1 MPRPPKPEE
10 QDRIAAHQRRVK
22 AAQQTLPELPI
33 PCFGYLALERDGQ
46 TKGYLLGPRT
56 ELSTEPRMLDW
67 RTAPLAEIF
76 VAEAEGAALELEV
89 AGRPFVGRVV
99 ERVLYDLKGGRL
111 VGLRFD
117 RLRAFEEAG
126 RWWIE
131 EGKPPERLSDRP
143 ADARHRSASAWVT
156 ELDPAQQA
164 AVERPADQSLLI
176 LGEAGF
182 GKTTVAL
189 HRLAHLARLAEA
201 ERRPFAALVVVPTEG
216 LLRLTRLTLD
226 RLRAHGVQVATYDQ
240 LAVAEAQAAFPDLPA
255 RVSEDR
261 GASVLR
267 LKRHPALL
275 MLLAKHARSLGP
287 PKRRALLKLFGDRA
301 LLEQVAAAGQLSSH
315 VVAEVLEHTHQQH
328 EPTTERAHRHVD
340 RDRLQALD
348 GRRLDEG
355 TSAER
360 AESFDPEDAA
370 VLFELAYR
378 RGERPANLGRFDHLV
393 LDEAQELAPIEL
405 CWLGRLLRPGGAVTI
420 AGDAQQQTD
429 DTAYFPGWE
438 EVARALGVP
447 EVERIE
453 LLESYRC
460 PPEVT
465 AYAREVLA
473 GSASWPADHPG
484 APVVGTIAPSACHQ
498 AFELIEA
505 MKTLLA
511 RDRTASVAVIGRHG
525 TAARQLAEELGRGL
539 AVRLALHGAFDF
551 APGVVVTSLQDVKGL
566 EFDYVVVPDAGPI
579 QYPPT
584 PEGRRALYVAL
595 TRASHQVWLSRVAG

>member
-1 MPRPPKPEE
+1 MPRPPQPEE
-10 QDRIAAHQRRVK
+10 QERIEAHQRRVQV
-22 AAQQTLPELPI
+22 AQRFLPELPI
-33 PCFGYLALERDGQ
+33 PCFGYLALERQGQ

-56 ELSTEPRMLDW
+56 EHSCEPRILDW
-67 RTAPLAEIF
+67 RTAPLAGIF
-76 VAEAEGAALELEV
+76 FAEPEGAALELEV
-89 AGRPFVGRVV
+89 ADRPFVGRVV
-99 ERVLYDLKGGRL
+99 ERALYRLEGRRL
-111 VGLRFD
+111 VELRFE
-117 RLRAFEEAG
+117 RARAFERDG
-126 RWWIE
+126 VWWIDE
-131 EGKPPERLSDRP
+131 DPAPPVFLERP
-143 ADARHRSASAWVT
+143 ASARQRPASAWVT
-156 ELDPAQQA
+156 ELDPAQRA
-164 AVERPADQSLLI
+164 AVERPADRSLLV

-189 HRLAHLARLAEA
+189 HRLAHLARAAEA

-226 RLRAHGVQVATYDQ
+226 RLRAHGLEVATYDQ
-240 LAVAEAQAAFPDLPA
+240 LAVKEAQAAFPDLPA

-275 MLLAKHARSLGP
+275 GLLEKKARSLGP
-287 PKRRALLKLFGDRA
+287 PKRRVLLRLFGDGE
-301 LLEQVAAAGQLSSH
+301 LLRQVASEGQLSPH
-315 VVAEVLEHTHQQH
+315 VVAEVLEHTHQQY

-355 TSAER
+355 TPDELAET
-360 AESFDPEDAA
+360 FDPEDAA

-378 RGERPANLGRFDHLV
+378 RGERPENLGRFDHLV

-405 CWLGRLLRPGGAVTI
+405 RWLGRLLRPGGAVTI

-429 DTAYFPGWE
+429 DTAYFLGWAQ
-438 EVARALGVP
+438 VARALGVP
-447 EVERIE
+447 EVESIE
-453 LLESYRC
+453 LKESYRC

-465 AYAREVLA
+465 TYAREVLA
-473 GSASWPADHPG
+473 GNASWPADQAG
-484 APVVGTIAPSACHQ
+484 APVLGTITPSACHQ

-505 MKTLLA
+505 LKALTD

-525 TAARQLAEELGRGL
+525 TAAKQLADELGRGL

-566 EFDYVVVPDAGPI
+566 EFDYVVVPDAGPL